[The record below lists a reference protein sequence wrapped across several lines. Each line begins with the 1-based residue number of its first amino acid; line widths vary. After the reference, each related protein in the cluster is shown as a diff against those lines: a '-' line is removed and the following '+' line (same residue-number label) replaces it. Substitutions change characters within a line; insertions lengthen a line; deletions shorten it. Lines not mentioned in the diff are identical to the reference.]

1 MTQKP
6 KKSKSKM
13 IAETKDEMKE
23 RILEAALKRF
33 THYGSAKTTMNEIA
47 EDLGCSKASLYYY
60 FPDKKGLHRAVLIK
74 IAEKFFGE
82 LEAAAENVTSA
93 SAALKQINEIRTE
106 FIRRFCRLELFRI
119 LNETQPEEMQKVI
132 QESRE
137 RDDKLMARVIKAGIE
152 LGEFEPVDPQEM
164 AILYNQSMEGLRFT
178 VLDYPPDFVDH
189 TPEDVDKI
197 VAKQELLAEIFMKAL
212 KRH

>member
-1 MTQKP
+1 
-6 KKSKSKM
+6 M

-60 FPDKKGLHRAVLIK
+60 FPDKKGLHRAVLMK
-74 IAEKFFGE
+74 IAENFFAE
-82 LEAAAENVTSA
+82 LEAAAETIVSA
-93 SAALKQINEIRTE
+93 EATLQQITEIRSN

-119 LNETQPEEMQKVI
+119 LNETQPEEMQQVI
-132 QESRE
+132 KEARE
-137 RDDKLMARVIKAGIE
+137 RDDKLVARVIKAGVESGE
-152 LGEFEPVDPQEM
+152 LQVEDPKEM
-164 AILYNQSMEGLRFT
+164 AILYNQAMEGLRFT
-178 VLDYPPDFVDH
+178 VLDRPPDYIDL
-189 TPEDVDKI
+189 TPEEVDQ
-197 VAKQELLAEIFMKAL
+197 VMNKQQLLSEIFIKAL

>member
-1 MTQKP
+1 LTQKP

-60 FPDKKGLHRAVLIK
+60 FPDKKGLHRAVLMK
-74 IAEKFFGE
+74 IAENFFAE
-82 LEAAAENVTSA
+82 LEALAEHIVSA
-93 SAALKQINEIRTE
+93 EATLQQITE
-106 FIRRFCRLELFRI
+106 VRSNFIRRFCRLELFRI
-119 LNETQPEEMQKVI
+119 LNETQPEEMQQVI
-132 QESRE
+132 KEARE
-137 RDDKLMARVIKAGIE
+137 RDDKLIARVIKAGVESGE
-152 LGEFEPVDPQEM
+152 LQVEDPQQM
-164 AILYNQSMEGLRFT
+164 AILYNQAMEGLRFT
-178 VLDYPPDFVDH
+178 VLDRPPDYIDV
-189 TPEDVDKI
+189 TPEEVDQI
-197 VAKQELLAEIFMKAL
+197 MVKQQLLSEIFIKAL

>member
-1 MTQKP
+1 
-6 KKSKSKM
+6 M

-60 FPDKKGLHRAVLIK
+60 FPDKKGLHRAVLMK
-74 IAEKFFGE
+74 IAENFFAE
-82 LEAAAENVTSA
+82 LDAIATNVVSAEAT
-93 SAALKQINEIRTE
+93 LQQISQVRAD

-119 LNETQPEEMQKVI
+119 LNETQPEEMQQVI
-132 QESRE
+132 KEARE
-137 RDDKLMARVIKAGIE
+137 RDDKLVARVIKAGVESGE
-152 LGEFEPVDPQEM
+152 LQVEDPQQM
-164 AILYNQSMEGLRFT
+164 AILYNQAMEGLRFT
-178 VLDYPPDFVDH
+178 VLDRPPDYIDV
-189 TPEDVDKI
+189 TPEEVDQI
-197 VAKQELLAEIFMKAL
+197 MAKQQLLSEIFIKAL

>member
-1 MTQKP
+1 
-6 KKSKSKM
+6 M

-60 FPDKKGLHRAVLIK
+60 FPDKKGLHRAVLMK
-74 IAEKFFGE
+74 IAENFFAE
-82 LEAAAENVTSA
+82 LEAAAETIVSA
-93 SAALKQINEIRTE
+93 EASLQQITGIRSN

-119 LNETQPEEMQKVI
+119 LNETQPEEMQQVI
-132 QESRE
+132 KEARE
-137 RDDKLMARVIKAGIE
+137 RDNKLIARVIKAGVESGE
-152 LGEFEPVDPQEM
+152 LQVEDPQEM
-164 AILYNQSMEGLRFT
+164 AILYNQAMEGLRFT
-178 VLDYPPDFVDH
+178 VLDRPPDYIDL
-189 TPEDVDKI
+189 TPEEVDQ
-197 VAKQELLAEIFMKAL
+197 VMNKQQLLSEIFIKAL

>member
-1 MTQKP
+1 LTQKP

-60 FPDKKGLHRAVLIK
+60 FPDKKGLHRAVLMK
-74 IAEKFFGE
+74 IGENFFAE
-82 LEAAAENVTSA
+82 LEAVAENIV
-93 SAALKQINEIRTE
+93 SAAATLQQITE
-106 FIRRFCRLELFRI
+106 VRSNFIRRFCRLELFRI
-119 LNETQPEEMQKVI
+119 LNETQPEEMQLLIK
-132 QESRE
+132 EARE
-137 RDDKLMARVIKAGIE
+137 RDDKLIARVLKAGVESGE
-152 LGEFEPVDPQEM
+152 LDVKDPQQM
-164 AILYNQSMEGLRFT
+164 AILYNQAMEGLRFT
-178 VLDYPPDFVDH
+178 VLNYPPDYVDH
-189 TPEDVDKI
+189 TPEEIDLMMDKQI
-197 VAKQELLAEIFMKAL
+197 LLSEIFIKAL

>member
-1 MTQKP
+1 LTQKP

-60 FPDKKGLHRAVLIK
+60 FPDKKGLHRAVLMK
-74 IAEKFFGE
+74 IAENFFAE
-82 LEAAAENVTSA
+82 LEALAEHIVSA
-93 SAALKQINEIRTE
+93 EATLQQITE
-106 FIRRFCRLELFRI
+106 VRSNFIRRFCRLELFRI
-119 LNETQPEEMQKVI
+119 LNETQPEEMQQVI
-132 QESRE
+132 KEARE
-137 RDDKLMARVIKAGIE
+137 RDDKLIARVIKAGVESGE
-152 LGEFEPVDPQEM
+152 LQVEDPQQM
-164 AILYNQSMEGLRFT
+164 AILYNQAMEGLRFT
-178 VLDYPPDFVDH
+178 VLDRPPDYIDL
-189 TPEDVDKI
+189 TPEEVDQ
-197 VAKQELLAEIFMKAL
+197 VMNKQQLLSEIFIKAL

>member
-1 MTQKP
+1 
-6 KKSKSKM
+6 M

-60 FPDKKGLHRAVLIK
+60 FPDKKGLHRAVLMK
-74 IAEKFFGE
+74 IAEGFFAE
-82 LEAAAENVTSA
+82 LEAAAERVV
-93 SAALKQINEIRTE
+93 SAADTLHEINEIRSN

-119 LNETQPEEMQKVI
+119 LNETQPQEMQQVI
-132 QESRE
+132 KEARE
-137 RDDKLMARVIKAGIE
+137 RDDKLVARIIKAGVDSGE
-152 LGEFEPVDPQEM
+152 LDVEDPQAM
-164 AILYNQSMEGLRFT
+164 AILYNQAMEGLRFT
-178 VLDYPPDFVDH
+178 VLDRPPDYIDV
-189 TPEDVDKI
+189 TPEEVDQ
-197 VAKQELLAEIFMKAL
+197 VMAKQQMLSKIFIKAL

>member
-1 MTQKP
+1 
-6 KKSKSKM
+6 M

-74 IAEKFFGE
+74 IAENFFSE
-82 LEAAAENVTSA
+82 MEAAAENIVSA
-93 SAALKQINEIRTE
+93 EAALHQIAEIRSN

-119 LNETQPEEMQKVI
+119 LNETQPEEMQQVI
-132 QESRE
+132 KEARE
-137 RDDKLMARVIKAGIE
+137 RDDKLIARIIKAGVESGE
-152 LGEFEPVDPQEM
+152 LYVEDPQGT
-164 AILYNQSMEGLRFT
+164 AILYNQAMEGLRFT
-178 VLDYPPDFVDH
+178 VLDRPPDYVDI
-189 TPEDVDKI
+189 TPEEVDQI
-197 VAKQELLAEIFMKAL
+197 MTKQQLLSEIFIKAL